1 MSCAGDHALEAAF
14 QRLDVLRLKSRTGV
28 SAAFNFEKKVQTL
41 SVFIPKLFTTLKTY
55 NKALFIKDLTAGTI
69 VAIIALPLSI
79 ALGIASGVT
88 PEQGLFTA
96 IIAGFLISMLGGS
109 RVQIGGPT
117 GAFMVIVYGIV
128 MEFGINGLITATMMA
143 GVIMMAMGF
152 LKMGSIIKFIPYP
165 ITTGF
170 TTGIAVTIFTSQIKD
185 FLGLQLTHNPA
196 EFLEKIV
203 VYGENIHTLNWNS
216 VMIGCLSLVILI
228 FWPRITGKIPGS
240 LVALIVATL
249 VVQLTGLEVA
259 TIGSTFGELSSKL
272 PRPQLP
278 TLALADLR
286 RLMGPAFT
294 IAILGSIESLLSAVV
309 ADGIIGS
316 KHRSNM
322 ELVAQGIANIASGLF
337 GGIPATG
344 AIARTVANIKNGGS
358 TPVAGMVHAVV
369 LLLIMLLFMPL
380 AKLVPLSALAAILI
394 MVAYNMGDWREFAE
408 YLHAPKSDLLVLL
421 TTFVITVVFDLVLAI
436 EIGMVLA
443 AFLFMKR
450 MSDVAEVNSVILDA
464 GEETTLEAE
473 SALNPG
479 LTTRGGLQLPKGVLA
494 YEISGP
500 FFFGAADKFLDHL
513 SGLDA
518 HAKAVLLIM
527 NKVPAMDATAL
538 FAFRSYRQLCIRHHV
553 SLYVI
558 GLCEQPRSVLEKAG
572 VMDEIGED
580 HFFPTL
586 ESALEAIR

>member
-1 MSCAGDHALEAAF
+1 
-14 QRLDVLRLKSRTGV
+14 V
-28 SAAFNFEKKVQTL
+28 
-41 SVFIPKLFTTLKTY
+41 SVFTPKLFTTLKSYT
-55 NKALFIKDLTAGTI
+55 KELFIKDLTAGVI

-128 MEFGINGLITATMMA
+128 MEFGMNGLITATLMA
-143 GVIMMAMGF
+143 GVMMMAMGF
-152 LKMGSIIKFIPYP
+152 FRLGSIIKFIPYP

-185 FLGLQLTHNPA
+185 FLGLQLEHNPA
-196 EFLEKIV
+196 EFLEKV
-203 VYGENIHTLNWNS
+203 SVYAEHIDTVNWGS
-216 VMIGCLSLVILI
+216 VLIGALSLAILI
-228 FWPRITGKIPGS
+228 FWPKVSRKVPGS
-240 LVALIVATL
+240 LIALIVATV
-249 VVQLTGLEVA
+249 VVQVTGMDVA
-259 TIGSTFGELSSKL
+259 TIGSTFGELSSKIPT
-272 PRPQLP
+272 PRIP
-278 TLALADLR
+278 TVSLSEMRMLI
-286 RLMGPAFT
+286 GPAFT

-322 ELVAQGIANIASGLF
+322 ELVAQGVANIASGLF

-380 AKLVPLSALAAILI
+380 AKMIPLAALAAILI
-394 MVAYNMGDWREFAE
+394 IVAYNMSDWREFIE
-408 YLHAPKSDLLVLL
+408 YFHAPKSDLLVLL
-421 TTFVITVVFDLVLAI
+421 TTFFITVIFDLVLAI

-450 MSDVAEVNSVILDA
+450 MSDVAEVNSVVLDS
-464 GEETTLEAE
+464 GEETDQDSE
-473 SALNPG
+473 SRGRAG
-479 LTTRGGLQLPKGVLA
+479 LSFREGLSLPKGVIA

-500 FFFGAADKFLDHL
+500 FFFGAADKFMDNLAD
-513 SGLDA
+513 LDA

-527 NKVPAMDATAL
+527 TRVPAMDATAL
-538 FAFRSYRQLCIRHHV
+538 FAFRSFKQMCNRHKV
-553 SLYVI
+553 ALYII
-558 GLCEQPRSVLEKAG
+558 GINEQPWSVLEKAG
-572 VMDEIGED
+572 VVEKIGVD
-580 HFFPTL
+580 HFYPNL
-586 ESALEAIR
+586 ETALKQIG

>member
-1 MSCAGDHALEAAF
+1 
-14 QRLDVLRLKSRTGV
+14 V
-28 SAAFNFEKKVQTL
+28 
-41 SVFIPKLFTTLKTY
+41 SVFTPKLFTTLKSYT
-55 NKALFIKDLTAGTI
+55 KELFIKDLTAGVI

-128 MEFGINGLITATMMA
+128 MEFGMNGLITATLMA
-143 GVIMMAMGF
+143 GVMMMAMGF
-152 LKMGSIIKFIPYP
+152 LRLGSIIKFIPYP

-185 FLGLQLTHNPA
+185 FLGLQLEHNPA
-196 EFLEKIV
+196 EFLEKV
-203 VYGENIHTLNWNS
+203 SVYAEHINTVNWNS
-216 VMIGCLSLVILI
+216 VLIGALSLAILI
-228 FWPRITGKIPGS
+228 FWPKVSRKVPGS
-240 LVALIVATL
+240 LIALIVATV
-249 VVQLTGLEVA
+249 VVQVTGMDVA
-259 TIGSTFGELSSKL
+259 TIGSTFGELSSKI
-272 PRPQLP
+272 PTPQIP
-278 TLALADLR
+278 TVSLSEMRMLI
-286 RLMGPAFT
+286 GPAFT

-322 ELVAQGIANIASGLF
+322 ELVAQGVANIASGLF

-380 AKLVPLSALAAILI
+380 AKMIPLAALAAILI
-394 MVAYNMGDWREFAE
+394 IVAYNMSDWREFIE
-408 YLHAPKSDLLVLL
+408 YFHAPKSDLLVLL
-421 TTFVITVVFDLVLAI
+421 TTFFITVIFDLVLAI

-450 MSDVAEVNSVILDA
+450 MSDVAEVNSVVLDS
-464 GEETTLEAE
+464 GEETDQDTE
-473 SALNPG
+473 SRGKAG
-479 LTTRGGLQLPKGVLA
+479 LSFREGLSLPKGVIA

-500 FFFGAADKFLDHL
+500 FFFGAADKFLDNL
-513 SGLDA
+513 TDLDA

-527 NKVPAMDATAL
+527 TRVPAMDATAL
-538 FAFRSYRQLCIRHHV
+538 FAFRSFKQMCNRRKV
-553 SLYVI
+553 ALYII
-558 GLCEQPRSVLEKAG
+558 GINEQPWSVLEKAG
-572 VMDEIGED
+572 VIEKIGAE
-580 HFFPTL
+580 HFYPNL
-586 ESALEAIR
+586 EMALKQIG

>member
-1 MSCAGDHALEAAF
+1 M
-14 QRLDVLRLKSRTGV
+14 
-28 SAAFNFEKKVQTL
+28 
-41 SVFIPKLFTTLKTY
+41 SVFTPKLFTTLKSYT
-55 NKALFIKDLTAGTI
+55 KELFIKDLTAGVI

-128 MEFGINGLITATMMA
+128 MEFGMNGLITATLMA
-143 GVIMMAMGF
+143 GVMMMAMGF
-152 LKMGSIIKFIPYP
+152 LRLGSIIKFIPYP

-185 FLGLQLTHNPA
+185 FLGLQLEHNPA
-196 EFLEKIV
+196 EFLEKV
-203 VYGENIHTLNWNS
+203 SVYAEHIDTVNWNS
-216 VMIGCLSLVILI
+216 VLIGALSLAILI
-228 FWPRITGKIPGS
+228 FWPKVSRKVPGS
-240 LVALIVATL
+240 LIALIVATV
-249 VVQLTGLEVA
+249 VVQVTGMDVA
-259 TIGSTFGELSSKL
+259 TIGSTFGELSSKI
-272 PRPQLP
+272 PTPQIP
-278 TLALADLR
+278 TVSLSEMRMLI
-286 RLMGPAFT
+286 GPAFT

-322 ELVAQGIANIASGLF
+322 ELVAQGVANIASGLF

-380 AKLVPLSALAAILI
+380 AKMIPLAALAAILI
-394 MVAYNMGDWREFAE
+394 IVAYNMSDWREFIE
-408 YLHAPKSDLLVLL
+408 YFHAPKSDLLVLL
-421 TTFVITVVFDLVLAI
+421 TTFFITVIFDLVLAI

-450 MSDVAEVNSVILDA
+450 MSDVAEVNSVVLDS
-464 GEETTLEAE
+464 GEETDQDTE
-473 SALNPG
+473 SRGKAG
-479 LTTRGGLQLPKGVLA
+479 LSFREGLSLPKGVIA

-500 FFFGAADKFLDHL
+500 FFFGAADKFLDNL
-513 SGLDA
+513 TDLDA

-527 NKVPAMDATAL
+527 TRVPAMDATAL
-538 FAFRSYRQLCIRHHV
+538 FAFRSFKQMCNRRKV
-553 SLYVI
+553 ALYII
-558 GLCEQPRSVLEKAG
+558 GINEQPWSVLEKAG
-572 VMDEIGED
+572 VIEKIGAE
-580 HFFPTL
+580 HFYPNL
-586 ESALEAIR
+586 EMALKQIG

>member
-1 MSCAGDHALEAAF
+1 M
-14 QRLDVLRLKSRTGV
+14 
-28 SAAFNFEKKVQTL
+28 
-41 SVFIPKLFTTLKTY
+41 SVFTPKLFTTLKSYT
-55 NKALFIKDLTAGTI
+55 KELFIKDLTAGVI

-128 MEFGINGLITATMMA
+128 MEFGMNGLITATLMA
-143 GVIMMAMGF
+143 GVMMMAMGF
-152 LKMGSIIKFIPYP
+152 FRLGSIIKFIPYP

-185 FLGLQLTHNPA
+185 FLGLQLEHNPA
-196 EFLEKIV
+196 EFLEKV
-203 VYGENIHTLNWNS
+203 SVYAEHIDTVNWGS
-216 VMIGCLSLVILI
+216 VLIGALSLAILI
-228 FWPRITGKIPGS
+228 FWPKVSRKVPGS
-240 LVALIVATL
+240 LIALIMATV
-249 VVQLTGLEVA
+249 VVQVTGLDVA
-259 TIGSTFGELSSKL
+259 TIGSTFGELSSKIPT
-272 PRPQLP
+272 PRIP
-278 TLALADLR
+278 TVSLSEMRMLI
-286 RLMGPAFT
+286 GPAFT

-322 ELVAQGIANIASGLF
+322 ELVAQGVANIASGLF

-380 AKLVPLSALAAILI
+380 AKMIPLAALAAILI
-394 MVAYNMGDWREFAE
+394 IVAYNMSDWREFIE
-408 YLHAPKSDLLVLL
+408 YFHAPKSDLLVLL
-421 TTFVITVVFDLVLAI
+421 TTFFITVIFDLVLAI

-450 MSDVAEVNSVILDA
+450 MSDVAEVNSVVLDS
-464 GEETTLEAE
+464 GEETDRDSE
-473 SALNPG
+473 SRGRAG
-479 LTTRGGLQLPKGVLA
+479 LSFREGLSLPKGVIA

-500 FFFGAADKFLDHL
+500 FFFGAADKFMDNLAD
-513 SGLDA
+513 LDA

-527 NKVPAMDATAL
+527 TRVPAMDATAL
-538 FAFRSYRQLCIRHHV
+538 FAFRSFKQMCNRHKV
-553 SLYVI
+553 ALYII
-558 GLCEQPRSVLEKAG
+558 GINDQPWSVLEKAG
-572 VMDEIGED
+572 VVEKIGAD
-580 HFFPTL
+580 HFYPNL
-586 ESALEAIR
+586 ETALKQIG

>member
-1 MSCAGDHALEAAF
+1 M
-14 QRLDVLRLKSRTGV
+14 
-28 SAAFNFEKKVQTL
+28 
-41 SVFIPKLFTTLKTY
+41 SVFTPKLFTTLKSYT
-55 NKALFIKDLTAGTI
+55 KELFIKDLTAGVI

-128 MEFGINGLITATMMA
+128 MEFGMNGLITATLMA
-143 GVIMMAMGF
+143 GVMMMAMGF
-152 LKMGSIIKFIPYP
+152 LRLGSIIKFIPYP

-185 FLGLQLTHNPA
+185 FLGLQLEHNPA
-196 EFLEKIV
+196 EFLEKV
-203 VYGENIHTLNWNS
+203 SVYAEHINTVNWNS
-216 VMIGCLSLVILI
+216 VLIGALSLAILI
-228 FWPRITGKIPGS
+228 FWPKVSRKVPGS
-240 LVALIVATL
+240 LIALIVATV
-249 VVQLTGLEVA
+249 VVQVTGMDVA
-259 TIGSTFGELSSKL
+259 TIGSTFGELSSKI
-272 PRPQLP
+272 PTPQIP
-278 TLALADLR
+278 TVSLSEMRMLI
-286 RLMGPAFT
+286 GPAFT

-322 ELVAQGIANIASGLF
+322 ELVAQGVANIASGLF

-380 AKLVPLSALAAILI
+380 AKMIPLAALAAILI
-394 MVAYNMGDWREFAE
+394 IVAYNMSDWREFIE
-408 YLHAPKSDLLVLL
+408 YFHAPKSDLLVLL
-421 TTFVITVVFDLVLAI
+421 TTFFITVIFDLVLAI

-450 MSDVAEVNSVILDA
+450 MSDVAEVNSVVLDS
-464 GEETTLEAE
+464 GEETDQDTE
-473 SALNPG
+473 SRGKAG
-479 LTTRGGLQLPKGVLA
+479 LSFREGLSLPKGVIA

-500 FFFGAADKFLDHL
+500 FFFGAADKFLDNL
-513 SGLDA
+513 TDLDA

-527 NKVPAMDATAL
+527 TRVPAMDATAL
-538 FAFRSYRQLCIRHHV
+538 FAFRSFKQMCNRRKV
-553 SLYVI
+553 ALYII
-558 GLCEQPRSVLEKAG
+558 GINEQPWSVLEKAG
-572 VMDEIGED
+572 VIEKIGAE
-580 HFFPTL
+580 HFYPNL
-586 ESALEAIR
+586 EMALKQIG

>member
-1 MSCAGDHALEAAF
+1 M
-14 QRLDVLRLKSRTGV
+14 
-28 SAAFNFEKKVQTL
+28 
-41 SVFIPKLFTTLKTY
+41 SVFTPKLFTTLKSYT
-55 NKALFIKDLTAGTI
+55 KELFIKDLTAGVI

-128 MEFGINGLITATMMA
+128 MEFGMNGLITATLMA
-143 GVIMMAMGF
+143 GVMMMAMGF
-152 LKMGSIIKFIPYP
+152 FRLGSIIKFIPYP

-185 FLGLQLTHNPA
+185 FLGLQLEHNPA
-196 EFLEKIV
+196 EFLEKV
-203 VYGENIHTLNWNS
+203 SVYAEHIDTLNWGS
-216 VMIGCLSLVILI
+216 VLIGALSLAILI
-228 FWPRITGKIPGS
+228 FWPKVSRKVPGS
-240 LVALIVATL
+240 LIALIMATV
-249 VVQLTGLEVA
+249 VVQVTGMDVA
-259 TIGSTFGELSSKL
+259 TIGSTFGELSSKI
-272 PRPQLP
+272 PTPQIP
-278 TLALADLR
+278 TVSLSEMRMLI
-286 RLMGPAFT
+286 GPAFT

-322 ELVAQGIANIASGLF
+322 ELVAQGVANIASGLF

-380 AKLVPLSALAAILI
+380 AKMIPLAALAAILI
-394 MVAYNMGDWREFAE
+394 IVAYNMSDWREFVE
-408 YLHAPKSDLLVLL
+408 YFHAPKSDLLVLL
-421 TTFVITVVFDLVLAI
+421 TTFFITVIFDLVLAI

-450 MSDVAEVNSVILDA
+450 MSDVAEVNSVVLDS
-464 GEETTLEAE
+464 GEETDQDAE
-473 SALNPG
+473 SRGKAG
-479 LTTRGGLQLPKGVLA
+479 LSFREGLSLPKGVIA

-500 FFFGAADKFLDHL
+500 FFFGAADKFMDNLAD
-513 SGLDA
+513 LDA

-527 NKVPAMDATAL
+527 TRVPAMDATAL
-538 FAFRSYRQLCIRHHV
+538 FAFRSFKQMCNRHKV
-553 SLYVI
+553 ALYII
-558 GLCEQPRSVLEKAG
+558 GINEQPRSVLEKAG
-572 VMDEIGED
+572 VVEKIGAE
-580 HFFPTL
+580 HFYPNL
-586 ESALEAIR
+586 ETALKQIG

>member
-1 MSCAGDHALEAAF
+1 M
-14 QRLDVLRLKSRTGV
+14 
-28 SAAFNFEKKVQTL
+28 
-41 SVFIPKLFTTLKTY
+41 SVFTPKLFTTLKSYT
-55 NKALFIKDLTAGTI
+55 KELFIKDLTAGVI

-128 MEFGINGLITATMMA
+128 MEFGMNGLITATLMA
-143 GVIMMAMGF
+143 GVMMMAMGF
-152 LKMGSIIKFIPYP
+152 FRLGSIIKFIPYP

-185 FLGLQLTHNPA
+185 FLGLQLEHNPA
-196 EFLEKIV
+196 EFLEKV
-203 VYGENIHTLNWNS
+203 SVYAEHIDTVNWGS
-216 VMIGCLSLVILI
+216 VIIGALSLAILI
-228 FWPRITGKIPGS
+228 FWPKVSRKVPGS
-240 LVALIVATL
+240 LIALIVATI
-249 VVQLTGLEVA
+249 VVQAAGMDVA
-259 TIGSTFGELSSKL
+259 TIGSTFGELSSKIPTPQIPSISL
-272 PRPQLP
+272 PEMRMLI
-278 TLALADLR
+278 
-286 RLMGPAFT
+286 GPALT

-322 ELVAQGIANIASGLF
+322 ELVAQGVANIASGLF

-380 AKLVPLSALAAILI
+380 AKMIPLAALAAILI
-394 MVAYNMGDWREFAE
+394 IVAYNMSDWREFVE
-408 YLHAPKSDLLVLL
+408 YFHAPKSDLLVLL
-421 TTFVITVVFDLVLAI
+421 TTFFITVIFDLVLAI

-450 MSDVAEVNSVILDA
+450 MSDVAEVNAVVLDS
-464 GEETTLEAE
+464 GEETDQDTE
-473 SALNPG
+473 SRGRAGLSFREG
-479 LTTRGGLQLPKGVLA
+479 LTLPKGVIA
-494 YEISGP
+494 YEINGP
-500 FFFGAADKFLDHL
+500 FFFGAADKFMDNL
-513 SGLDA
+513 SDLDA

-527 NKVPAMDATAL
+527 TRVPAMDATAL
-538 FAFRSYRQLCIRHHV
+538 FAFRSFKQMCNRHKV
-553 SLYVI
+553 ALYII
-558 GLCEQPRSVLEKAG
+558 GINEQPWSVLEKAG
-572 VMDEIGED
+572 VIEKVGAE
-580 HFFPTL
+580 HFHPNL
-586 ESALEAIR
+586 ESALKAIG

>member
-1 MSCAGDHALEAAF
+1 
-14 QRLDVLRLKSRTGV
+14 V
-28 SAAFNFEKKVQTL
+28 
-41 SVFIPKLFTTLKTY
+41 SVFTPKLFTTLKSYT
-55 NKALFIKDLTAGTI
+55 KELFIKDLTAGVI

-128 MEFGINGLITATMMA
+128 MEFGMNGLITATLMA
-143 GVIMMAMGF
+143 GVMMMAMGF
-152 LKMGSIIKFIPYP
+152 FRLGSIIKFIPYP

-185 FLGLQLTHNPA
+185 FLGLQLEHNPA
-196 EFLEKIV
+196 EFLEKV
-203 VYGENIHTLNWNS
+203 SVYAEHIDTVNWGS
-216 VMIGCLSLVILI
+216 VIIGALSLAILI
-228 FWPRITGKIPGS
+228 FWPKVSRKVPGS
-240 LVALIVATL
+240 LIALIVATI
-249 VVQLTGLEVA
+249 VVQAAGMDVA
-259 TIGSTFGELSSKL
+259 TIGSTFGELSSKIPTPQIPSISL
-272 PRPQLP
+272 PEMRMLI
-278 TLALADLR
+278 
-286 RLMGPAFT
+286 GPALT

-322 ELVAQGIANIASGLF
+322 ELVAQGVANIASGLF

-380 AKLVPLSALAAILI
+380 AKMIPLAALAAILI
-394 MVAYNMGDWREFAE
+394 IVAYNMSDWREFVE
-408 YLHAPKSDLLVLL
+408 YFHAPKSDLLVLL
-421 TTFVITVVFDLVLAI
+421 TTFFITVIFDLVLAI

-450 MSDVAEVNSVILDA
+450 MSDVAEVNAVVLDS
-464 GEETTLEAE
+464 GEETDQDTE
-473 SALNPG
+473 SRGRAGLSFREG
-479 LTTRGGLQLPKGVLA
+479 LTLPKGVIA
-494 YEISGP
+494 YEINGP
-500 FFFGAADKFLDHL
+500 FFFGAADKFMDNL
-513 SGLDA
+513 SDLDA

-527 NKVPAMDATAL
+527 TRVPAMDATAL
-538 FAFRSYRQLCIRHHV
+538 FAFRSFKQMCNRHKV
-553 SLYVI
+553 ALYII
-558 GLCEQPRSVLEKAG
+558 GINEQPWSVLEKAG
-572 VMDEIGED
+572 VIEKVGAE
-580 HFFPTL
+580 HFHPNL
-586 ESALEAIR
+586 ESALKAIG

>member
-1 MSCAGDHALEAAF
+1 MSAF
-14 QRLDVLRLKSRTGV
+14 T
-28 SAAFNFEKKVQTL
+28 
-41 SVFIPKLFTTLKTY
+41 PKLFTTLKGYT
-55 NKALFIKDLTAGTI
+55 KELFIKDLTAGVI

-128 MEFGINGLITATMMA
+128 MEFGMNGLITATIMA

-152 LKMGSIIKFIPYP
+152 FRLGSIIKFIPYP

-185 FLGLQLTHNPA
+185 FLGLQIEHNPA
-196 EFLEKIV
+196 EFLEKV
-203 VYGENIHTLNWNS
+203 SVYAEHIDTINGGS
-216 VMIGCLSLVILI
+216 VLIGALSLAILI
-228 FWPRITGKIPGS
+228 FWPKVSRKVPGS
-240 LVALIVATL
+240 LIALILATV
-249 VVQLTGLEVA
+249 VVQFTGMDVA
-259 TIGSTFGELSSKL
+259 TIGSTFGELSSKI
-272 PRPQLP
+272 PTPQIP
-278 TLALADLR
+278 TVSLSDLR
-286 RLMGPAFT
+286 MLIGPAFT

-322 ELVAQGIANIASGLF
+322 ELVAQGVANIASGLF

-380 AKLVPLSALAAILI
+380 AKMIPLAALAAILI
-394 MVAYNMGDWREFAE
+394 IVAYNMSDWREFVE
-408 YLHAPKSDLLVLL
+408 YFHAPKSDLLVLL
-421 TTFVITVVFDLVLAI
+421 TTFFITVIFDLVLAI

-450 MSDVAEVNSVILDA
+450 MSDVAEVNHVVLDS
-464 GEETTLEAE
+464 GEETDQDGEGRGRAGMSFRE
-473 SALNPG
+473 G
-479 LTTRGGLQLPKGVLA
+479 LSLPKGVIA

-500 FFFGAADKFLDHL
+500 FFFGAADKFMDNLAD
-513 SGLDA
+513 LDA

-527 NKVPAMDATAL
+527 NRVPAMDATAL
-538 FAFRSYRQLCIRHHV
+538 FAFRSFKQMCNRHKV
-553 SLYVI
+553 ELYII
-558 GLCEQPRSVLEKAG
+558 GINDQPRSVLEKAG
-572 VMDEIGED
+572 VIEKIGED
-580 HFFPTL
+580 HFYPSL
-586 ESALEAIR
+586 ESALNQLG

>member
-1 MSCAGDHALEAAF
+1 M
-14 QRLDVLRLKSRTGV
+14 
-28 SAAFNFEKKVQTL
+28 
-41 SVFIPKLFTTLKTY
+41 SVFTPKLFTTLKSY
-55 NKALFIKDLTAGTI
+55 SKELFIKDLTAGVI

-128 MEFGINGLITATMMA
+128 MEFGMNGLITATLMA
-143 GVIMMAMGF
+143 GVMMMAMGF
-152 LKMGSIIKFIPYP
+152 FRLGSIIKFIPYP

-185 FLGLQLTHNPA
+185 FLGLQLEHNPA
-196 EFLEKIV
+196 EFLEKV
-203 VYGENIHTLNWNS
+203 SVYAEHIDTLNWGS
-216 VMIGCLSLVILI
+216 VLIGALSLAILI
-228 FWPRITGKIPGS
+228 FWPKVSRKVPGS
-240 LVALIVATL
+240 LIALIVATV
-249 VVQLTGLEVA
+249 VVQVTRMDVA
-259 TIGSTFGELSSKL
+259 TIGSTFGELSSKI
-272 PRPQLP
+272 PTPQIP
-278 TLALADLR
+278 TVSLSEMRMLI
-286 RLMGPAFT
+286 GPAFT

-322 ELVAQGIANIASGLF
+322 ELVAQGVANIASGLF

-380 AKLVPLSALAAILI
+380 AKMIPLAALAAILI
-394 MVAYNMGDWREFAE
+394 IVAYNMSDWREFIE
-408 YLHAPKSDLLVLL
+408 YFHAPKSDLLVLL
-421 TTFVITVVFDLVLAI
+421 TTFFITVIFDLVLAI

-450 MSDVAEVNSVILDA
+450 MSDVAEVNSVVLDS
-464 GEETTLEAE
+464 GEETDQDSE
-473 SALNPG
+473 SRGRAG
-479 LTTRGGLQLPKGVLA
+479 LSFREGLSLPKGVIA

-500 FFFGAADKFLDHL
+500 FFFGAADKFMDNLAD
-513 SGLDA
+513 LDA

-527 NKVPAMDATAL
+527 TRVPAMDATAL
-538 FAFRSYRQLCIRHHV
+538 FAFRSFKQMCNRHKV
-553 SLYVI
+553 ALYII
-558 GLCEQPRSVLEKAG
+558 GINEQPWSVLEKAG
-572 VMDEIGED
+572 VVEKIGVD
-580 HFFPTL
+580 HFYPNL
-586 ESALEAIR
+586 ESALKQIG

>member
-1 MSCAGDHALEAAF
+1 LSEF
-14 QRLDVLRLKSRTGV
+14 QPH
-28 SAAFNFEKKVQTL
+28 FYFEKKVPNV
-41 SVFIPKLFTTLKTY
+41 SVFTPKLFTTLKSYT
-55 NKALFIKDLTAGTI
+55 KELFIKDLTAGVI

-128 MEFGINGLITATMMA
+128 MEFGMNGLITATLMA
-143 GVIMMAMGF
+143 GVMMMAMGF
-152 LKMGSIIKFIPYP
+152 FRLGSIIKFIPYP

-185 FLGLQLTHNPA
+185 FLGLQLEHNPA
-196 EFLEKIV
+196 EFLEKIS
-203 VYGENIHTLNWNS
+203 VYAEHIDTVNWGS
-216 VMIGCLSLVILI
+216 VLIGALSLAILI
-228 FWPRITGKIPGS
+228 FWPKVSRKVPGS
-240 LVALIVATL
+240 LIALIIATV
-249 VVQLTGLEVA
+249 VVQVTGMDVA
-259 TIGSTFGELSSKL
+259 TIGSTFGELSSKIPT
-272 PRPQLP
+272 PRIP
-278 TLALADLR
+278 TVSLSEMRMLI
-286 RLMGPAFT
+286 GPAFT

-322 ELVAQGIANIASGLF
+322 ELVAQGVANIASGLF

-380 AKLVPLSALAAILI
+380 AKMIPLAALAAILI
-394 MVAYNMGDWREFAE
+394 IVAYNMSDWREFIE
-408 YLHAPKSDLLVLL
+408 YFHAPKSDLLVLL
-421 TTFVITVVFDLVLAI
+421 TTFFITVIFDLVLAI

-450 MSDVAEVNSVILDA
+450 MSDVAEVNSVVLDS
-464 GEETTLEAE
+464 GEETDQDSE
-473 SALNPG
+473 SRGRAG
-479 LTTRGGLQLPKGVLA
+479 LSFREGLSLPKGVIA

-500 FFFGAADKFLDHL
+500 FFFGAADKFMDNLAD
-513 SGLDA
+513 LDA
-518 HAKAVLLIM
+518 HARAVLLIM
-527 NKVPAMDATAL
+527 TRVPAMDATAL
-538 FAFRSYRQLCIRHHV
+538 FAFKSFKQMCNRHKV
-553 SLYVI
+553 ALYII
-558 GLCEQPRSVLEKAG
+558 GINEQPWSVLEKAG
-572 VMDEIGED
+572 VVEKIGVD
-580 HFFPTL
+580 HFYPNL
-586 ESALEAIR
+586 ETALKQIG

>member
-1 MSCAGDHALEAAF
+1 M
-14 QRLDVLRLKSRTGV
+14 
-28 SAAFNFEKKVQTL
+28 
-41 SVFIPKLFTTLKTY
+41 SVFTPKLFTTLKSYT
-55 NKALFIKDLTAGTI
+55 KELFIKDLTAGVI

-128 MEFGINGLITATMMA
+128 MEFGMNGLITATLMA
-143 GVIMMAMGF
+143 GVMMMAMGF
-152 LKMGSIIKFIPYP
+152 FRLGSIIKFIPYP
-165 ITTGF
+165 ITAGF

-185 FLGLQLTHNPA
+185 FLGLQLEHNPA
-196 EFLEKIV
+196 EFLEKV
-203 VYGENIHTLNWNS
+203 SVYAEHIDTVNWGS
-216 VMIGCLSLVILI
+216 VIIGALSLAILI
-228 FWPRITGKIPGS
+228 FWPKVSRKVPGS
-240 LVALIVATL
+240 LIALIVATI
-249 VVQLTGLEVA
+249 VVQAAGMDVA
-259 TIGSTFGELSSKL
+259 TIGSTFGELSSKIPTPQIPSLSL
-272 PRPQLP
+272 PEMRMLI
-278 TLALADLR
+278 
-286 RLMGPAFT
+286 GPAFT

-322 ELVAQGIANIASGLF
+322 ELVAQGVANIASGLF

-380 AKLVPLSALAAILI
+380 AKMIPLAALAAILI
-394 MVAYNMGDWREFAE
+394 IVAYNMSDWREFVE
-408 YLHAPKSDLLVLL
+408 YFHAPKSDLLVLL
-421 TTFVITVVFDLVLAI
+421 TTFFITVIFDLVLAI

-450 MSDVAEVNSVILDA
+450 MSDVAEVNAVVLDS
-464 GEETTLEAE
+464 GEETDQDTE
-473 SALNPG
+473 SRGRAGLSFREG
-479 LTTRGGLQLPKGVLA
+479 LTLPKGVIA
-494 YEISGP
+494 YEINGP
-500 FFFGAADKFLDHL
+500 FFFGAADKFMDNL
-513 SGLDA
+513 SDLDA

-527 NKVPAMDATAL
+527 TRVPAMDATAL
-538 FAFRSYRQLCIRHHV
+538 FAFRSFKQMCNRHKV
-553 SLYVI
+553 ALYII
-558 GLCEQPRSVLEKAG
+558 GINEQPWSVLEKAG
-572 VMDEIGED
+572 VIEKVGAE
-580 HFFPTL
+580 HFHPNL
-586 ESALEAIR
+586 ESALKAIG